1 MNCKQIRE
9 EIDTAS
15 RYDPRGAI
23 RSHLNG
29 CPDCRRY
36 SDETASLLG
45 LLGAQP
51 RVEAPAD
58 FEFQLRARIARA
70 QAATESD
77 RQSFWRKILPEK
89 WPEAFS
95 WGQMAAAAATLAL
108 AFTVSTFYLKR
119 DDQMAG
125 IDPAGDARTAIGA
138 GDQRSGAVGGGAP
151 SPGID
156 MLAARPAGAAPLKFM
171 SKSARIGLASYQSKS
186 QIEGQFEPPASPND
200 IADID
205 GSTRLYNPET
215 KRLLND
221 RSRFYGAETVSISQ
235 SKPASAALTF

>member
-9 EIDTAS
+9 EIDAAS
-15 RYDPRGAI
+15 RYDLRGAI

-36 SDETASLLG
+36 SDETAALLG

-70 QAATESD
+70 QAAAESD
-77 RQSFWRKILPEK
+77 RRSFWRKIRPET
-89 WPEAFS
+89 FS

-108 AFTVSTFYLKR
+108 AVTVSTFYVKR
-119 DDQMAG
+119 DDRAAR
-125 IDPAGDARTAIGA
+125 IDPAGDARTAISA
-138 GDQRSGAVGGGAP
+138 GDRQSDAAGGGEF

-156 MLAARPAGAAPLKFM
+156 MLAARPAGAAPFKYM
-171 SKSARIGLASYQSKS
+171 SKSQRVGLTSYQSKS
-186 QIEGQFEPPASPND
+186 QIEGQFEVPASPND
-200 IADID
+200 IADND

-235 SKPASAALTF
+235 SDTTGKRGSF